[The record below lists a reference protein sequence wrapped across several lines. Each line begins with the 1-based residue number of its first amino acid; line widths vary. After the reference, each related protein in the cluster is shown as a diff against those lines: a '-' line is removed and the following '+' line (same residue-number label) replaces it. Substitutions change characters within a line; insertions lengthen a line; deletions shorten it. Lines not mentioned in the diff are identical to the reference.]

1 MPCQREEIRRVP
13 ATTPSVA
20 GTCERAAGLP
30 GEEEERN
37 EPLSSHAELES
48 PSFTGS
54 KSSPA
59 ILRSVLRSAL
69 DTLNFPIGWIY
80 QVMEEEGVARIVST
94 SGIPEAWPGDIEE
107 IRTHTPPHDTI
118 FGEGRATFTADYARA
133 CPEKFRKPGIVSLA
147 SIPLSVG
154 DQMIGALNLASTERH
169 EFTPEERSALITI
182 GKVAGSIIREMA
194 AENISPDLAG
204 RGPDSEP
211 PEHTISVETYGH
223 TPATPII
230 QSGRGAPGQSDQ
242 GETTAP
248 ACRTREDA
256 AERAL
261 KRREQILEAVNY
273 AAERFLGASAWE
285 DEIPGVLRRL
295 GEATGAGR
303 VYVFKNTVD
312 HATGEI
318 LMTQSQEWTGERT
331 SREIENPALQALP
344 YRAAAPRWQEVLS
357 AGGVVAGPVRTFPA
371 IERAYLEPQG
381 ILSLVAAPIFVERQW
396 WGFIGMDY
404 CTEENLWSPAELDAI
419 PAVGRLIGAAI
430 QRTRAEEIYR
440 KPVEKS
446 LAGVFVVQDDLLK
459 RVNPR
464 FCEIFGFRGEELI
477 ENIRLSSLLS
487 LQGREAWDLLMKD
500 PDASIHAELPGK
512 THDGCPIIVEVFCSS
527 HLYEGKPAVVGT
539 LIDITA
545 RKQAE
550 YTLAKSEEKYREF
563 FKNVTDAIIVTE
575 IPTPEREVR
584 ILEANDAAVAMLGY
598 PYDELLRMPLE
609 SIVDADIGERV
620 GEITRALL
628 STNHNRFE
636 GAFRNKDG
644 RAVPV
649 EVNLHL
655 FTQDGQDVVL
665 SIAREITER
674 KRMEEE
680 VRGAYQQIEK
690 NMGQFA
696 VLNDEIRNPLQGII
710 GFAALEDSPLSP
722 KIIELAREIDRI
734 VSELD
739 RGWVESDKVR
749 DVLKRQYGLFD

>member
-1 MPCQREEIRRVP
+1 M
-13 ATTPSVA
+13 SVA
-20 GTCERAAGLP
+20 GTENL
-30 GEEEERN
+30 
-37 EPLSSHAELES
+37 HT
-48 PSFTGS
+48 F
-54 KSSPA
+54 
-59 ILRSVLRSAL
+59 LRSAL
-69 DTLNFPIGWIY
+69 TSALSTLDLSMGWVSLING
-80 QVMEEEGVARIVST
+80 EEST
-94 SGIPEAWPGDIEE
+94 VRVVCSSGIPATWLRDVEE
-107 IRTHTPPHDTI
+107 IETDNPVYTATVS
-118 FGEGRATFTADYARA
+118 EGRPIFTTDCAMT
-133 CPEKFRKPGIVSLA
+133 CPEKVQTSGFASLA
-147 SIPLSVG
+147 SIPLCMG
-154 DQMIGALNLASTERH
+154 DRVIGALNLASTERH
-169 EFTPEERSALITI
+169 EFTQEERSVLITI
-182 GKVAGSIIREMA
+182 GKGMDGTIREMT
-194 AENISPDLAG
+194 AEIISLGPAG
-204 RGPDSEP
+204 RGPGNETSEYQ
-211 PEHTISVETYGH
+211 TSVETYGH
-223 TPATPII
+223 TPTISVIPGCGAA
-230 QSGRGAPGQSDQ
+230 GRGGK
-242 GETTAP
+242 GESPAP
-248 ACRTREDA
+248 ACRTRGDA
-256 AERAL
+256 AEMAL
-261 KRREQILEAVNY
+261 IRREQILEAVNY

-295 GEATGAGR
+295 GQATGASR
-303 VYVFKNTVD
+303 VYIFKNTIDPV
-312 HATGEI
+312 TGEV
-318 LMTQSQEWTGERT
+318 LMNQWQEWTGERT
-331 SREIENPALQALP
+331 SREIENPALQGLP
-344 YRAAAPRWQEVLS
+344 YRTEAPRWQEVLS
-357 AGGVVAGPVRTFPA
+357 GGGVVAGPVRTFPA

-464 FCEIFGFRGEELI
+464 FCEIFGFRGEELV
-477 ENIRLSSLLS
+477 ENIRLSSFLS
-487 LQGREAWDLLMKD
+487 LKGRGEWDLLMKD

-539 LIDITA
+539 LVDITA

-598 PYDELLRMPLE
+598 PYDELLRVPLTN
-609 SIVDADIGERV
+609 IVDADIRERV
-620 GEITRALL
+620 GEITRTLL
-628 STNHNRFE
+628 STRHFRVE
-636 GAFRNKDG
+636 GTYLSRDG

-655 FTQDGQDVVL
+655 FAQDGQDVIL

-674 KRMEEE
+674 KRIEEE
-680 VRGAYQQIEK
+680 AREAYQQIEK

-710 GFAALEDSPLSP
+710 GIAALEESPMSP

-739 RGWVESDKVR
+739 RGWIESDKVR
-749 DVLKRQYGLFD
+749 DVLKRQYGLFDEGRGR